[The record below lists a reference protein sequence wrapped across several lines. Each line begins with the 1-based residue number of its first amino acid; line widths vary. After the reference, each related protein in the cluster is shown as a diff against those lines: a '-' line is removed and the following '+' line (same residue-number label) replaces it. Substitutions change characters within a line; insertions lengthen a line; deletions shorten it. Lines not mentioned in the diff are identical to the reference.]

1 MIVIINNGFI
11 IKTTNFV
18 NQYVAV
24 KKDAKF

>member
-11 IKTTNFV
+11 IKTANFV